1 MSDFSIFP
9 AVVFNLV
16 LNSVIHSRWHV
27 ENLFTRRRHAL
38 TRVTR
43 LVKQKQT
50 IRLTLVAA
58 VLAGKTETESE
69 VK

>member
-27 ENLFTRRRHAL
+27 ENLFTRRHAL